1 MKWQRPFFKSRF
13 EEKKMKRLTA
23 LATCFV
29 LLMAMAAFAQTTKK
43 TAPKVVTKIMLVSG
57 TIDSA
62 DASSLVITRKG
73 ATGSPEQMTFVLDT
87 KTTKTGDMLKGATAA
102 VHYTTNGTTNTA
114 TSVKATPAKV
124 VAPKKA
130 VKK

>member
-1 MKWQRPFFKSRF
+1 
-13 EEKKMKRLTA
+13 MKRITA

-29 LLMAMAAFAQTTKK
+29 LLMAMAAFAQTAAKK
-43 TAPKVVTKIMLVSG
+43 TAPKVVTAKTMLVSG
-57 TIDSA
+57 TIVSA

-73 ATGSPEQMTFVLDT
+73 VTGSPEQMTFVLDA
-87 KTTKTGDMLKGATAA
+87 KTTKTGDMVKDATAA
-102 VHYTTNGTTNTA
+102 VHYTTDGTTNKA

-124 VAPKKA
+124 AKKA

>member
-1 MKWQRPFFKSRF
+1 
-13 EEKKMKRLTA
+13 MKRISA

-29 LLMAMAAFAQTTKK
+29 LLMALAAFAQTATKK
-43 TAPKVVTKIMLVSG
+43 TAPKVVTAKTMLVSG
-57 TIDSA
+57 TIVSA
-62 DASSLVITRKG
+62 DATSLVITRKG
-73 ATGSPEQMTFVLDT
+73 ATGSPEQMTFVLDA
-87 KTTKTGDMLKGATAA
+87 KTTKTGDMVKDATAA

>member
-1 MKWQRPFFKSRF
+1 
-13 EEKKMKRLTA
+13 MKRLTA

-102 VHYTTNGTTNTA
+102 VHT
-114 TSVKATPAKV
+114 
-124 VAPKKA
+124 
-130 VKK
+130 